1 MRIRSITTSATSPEL
16 ASARADLDI
25 ALESLSEDLSDLTE
39 AVRVI
44 EANPSQYALS
54 EAEIARRKRL
64 LQEVGGEVDDIREEL
79 KKLSSK
85 GAAMGTS
92 SKSHPPGSSDLPD
105 PSTFHIPDGETG
117 GSADYAAE
125 FEREQQLQMLREQD
139 EHLEDVFVTVGNLRR
154 QADDMGREL
163 EEQREMLEVADELV
177 ERVGGRLQT
186 GMDKLRYVMRKNED
200 RLSSLC
206 IGVLIVVLVILLIL
220 LLIL

>member
-1 MRIRSITTSATSPEL
+1 
-16 ASARADLDI
+16 
-25 ALESLSEDLSDLTE
+25 
-39 AVRVI
+39 VV

-54 EAEIARRKRL
+54 AAEITRRKRL
-64 LQEVGGEVDDIREEL
+64 LKEVGGEVDDIREEL
-79 KKLSSK
+79 KKLSGK
-85 GAAMGTS
+85 GTAATGTS
-92 SKSHPPGSSDLPD
+92 PKSRAPGSSDLPD

-117 GSADYAAE
+117 DSADYAAE

-186 GMDKLRYVMRKNED
+186 GMDKLKYVMRKNED

-220 LLIL
+220 LLVL